1 MPMQMNGVEAWITG
15 EDKVHL
21 DEFAPE
27 FDQESDMVTCWIS
40 GEPGQV
46 CKTFPDNAGY
56 GSFGSA
62 SRRWGRA
69 SCSSISQFCLR
80 LPPSSL
86 DPIVHD
92 LD

>member
-27 FDQESDMVTCWIS
+27 FDQESGVVTCWIS

-46 CKTFPDNAGY
+46 CRIFPDSMRGTDILVPLPDAGAKHPARRSL
-56 GSFGSA
+56 GFA
-62 SRRWGRA
+62 SVCFRPLA
-69 SCSSISQFCLR
+69 I
-80 LPPSSL
+80 
-86 DPIVHD
+86 
-92 LD
+92 